1 LTFKLLCYCFFMAQI
16 LLRFLVDFEF
26 GTKKEIAN
34 LAKLAVAKVHY
45 DIDQLAPGDV
55 SLFVPILDIAS
66 SDSDAAYEL
75 EISEGSEN
83 WPRDPKTGLYLPYG
97 VSGEKGPAELAL
109 DDRAKRISEILSGAF
124 ASDPHN
130 VFEVT
135 GIATGWYQY
144 NPESKRR

>member
-1 LTFKLLCYCFFMAQI
+1 MAQI
-16 LLRFLVDFEF
+16 VLRFLVDFEV
-26 GTKKEIAN
+26 GAKKGIVN
-34 LAKLAVAKVHY
+34 LAKLAVARVHY

-97 VSGEKGPAELAL
+97 MSGEKGPAELAL
-109 DDRAKRISEILSGAF
+109 DDRAKRISDILSSAF

-144 NPESKRR
+144 KP

>member
-1 LTFKLLCYCFFMAQI
+1 MAQI
-16 LLRFLVDFEF
+16 VLRFLVDFEY
-26 GTKKEIAN
+26 GIKKEVAN

-45 DIDQLAPGDV
+45 DIDQPTPGDI

-75 EISEGSEN
+75 EISEGSDN
-83 WPRDPKTGLYLPYG
+83 WPRDPKTGLYLSYG
-97 VSGEKGPAELAL
+97 LSGEKGPAELAL
-109 DDRAKRISEILSGAF
+109 DDRAKRISEVLSGAF
-124 ASDPHN
+124 ASDSHN

-144 NPESKRR
+144 KPESTRQ